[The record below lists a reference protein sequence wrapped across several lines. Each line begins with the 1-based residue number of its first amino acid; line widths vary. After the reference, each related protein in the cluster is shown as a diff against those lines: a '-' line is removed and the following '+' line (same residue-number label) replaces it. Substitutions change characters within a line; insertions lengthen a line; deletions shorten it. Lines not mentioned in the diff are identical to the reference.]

1 MSEMLTNSYI
11 NSDLLLNG
19 YANGVFPMSDN
30 AKSNEVYWVEPKL
43 RGIIPLNGFHVS
55 RSLKKI
61 IDKGDYTV
69 TYDTRFEE
77 VLNACSDR
85 DETWINKIIYES
97 YKKLFKIGNAHSI
110 EIMQDG
116 ILIGGVYGVTL
127 GSAFFGESMFS
138 KKANGSKIALK
149 HLIDHLNECGFTLF
163 DTQFQNPHLK
173 TLGCIEISQKEY
185 LKLLKCA
192 LVHEVSF

>member
-19 YANGVFPMSDN
+19 YANGVFPMSEN

-43 RGIIPLNGFHVS
+43 RGIIPLDGFHVS

-116 ILIGGVYGVTL
+116 VLIGGVYGVTL
-127 GSAFFGESMFS
+127 GSAFFWRKYVF
-138 KKANGSKIALK
+138 
-149 HLIDHLNECGFTLF
+149 
-163 DTQFQNPHLK
+163 
-173 TLGCIEISQKEY
+173 
-185 LKLLKCA
+185 
-192 LVHEVSF
+192 